1 MVTEV
6 VVDTGLVLT
15 VKVAL
20 VALPGTVTL
29 AGTVATLVLL
39 LERATTAP
47 PLGAGP
53 LSVTVPVEELPP
65 VTLVGLRLSDESVG
79 ALAVTVKLLELVA
92 VPPGVVTLMGPV
104 VAPLGTVAE
113 IEVEEVTEKLALVPL
128 KVTAVAP
135 VKFVPLIVTVNPTCP
150 LVGVKLVIV
159 GGLATTVNELGLVAV
174 PWGVVTLSGPV

>member
-29 AGTVATLVLL
+29 AGTLATPGLL
-39 LERATTAP
+39 LDRLTTAP

-65 VTLVGLRLSDESVG
+65 VTLGGLRLSVESVG
-79 ALAVTVKLLELVA
+79 GAGVRVA
-92 VPPGVVTLMGPV
+92 EGDSAGPV
-104 VAPLGTVAE
+104 DDAAKGTEAMGVPGLG
-113 IEVEEVTEKLALVPL
+113 
-128 KVTAVAP
+128 
-135 VKFVPLIVTVNPTCP
+135 
-150 LVGVKLVIV
+150 
-159 GGLATTVNELGLVAV
+159 
-174 PWGVVTLSGPV
+174 